1 MTSTPFIG
9 LRKVLGDD
17 WFEIGNRAAV
27 GNGRGRYA
35 GSGRPLAGEGF
46 CFPPGLAARRAGS
59 ERPRMPVTRVDVR
72 R

>member
-9 LRKVLGDD
+9 LRKVLGDV
-17 WFEIGNRAAV
+17 WFKIGKGRW
-27 GNGRGRYA
+27 GDGRGRYA
-35 GSGRPLAGEGF
+35 GGGRLLAGEGF

-59 ERPRMPVTRVDVR
+59 DRPCMPLTHVNVR